1 MVMAS
6 DDWRNDATAALFDA
20 VVLLESRDEAASFF
34 RDLCTRR
41 ELEEISQRWAV
52 VRKLAAGHPYREIA
66 AEMFVGEAT
75 AKTHVSRLLTKLGVR
90 DRVQAVVL
98 AYEAGIVIPG
108 STDPDTDPGR

>member
-20 VVLLESRDEAASFF
+20 VVALESREEAAHFF

-52 VRKLAAGHPYREIA
+52 ARKLAEGLPYREIA
-66 AEMFVGEAT
+66 AETGVSTAT
-75 AKTHVSRLLTKLGVR
+75 IVRINQWLRHGTGGYQNMLDKLDISQVSK
-90 DRVQAVVL
+90 
-98 AYEAGIVIPG
+98 
-108 STDPDTDPGR
+108 

>member
-20 VVLLESRDEAASFF
+20 VVALESREEAAHFF

-52 VRKLAAGHPYREIA
+52 ARKLAEGLPYREIA
-66 AEMFVGEAT
+66 AETGVSTAT
-75 AKTHVSRLLTKLGVR
+75 IVRINQWLRHGTGGYQNMLDKLDISQVNK
-90 DRVQAVVL
+90 
-98 AYEAGIVIPG
+98 
-108 STDPDTDPGR
+108 